1 MQHNPR
7 VRLVENNGIEIADV
21 IASDAGTY
29 SCQILPGK
37 ARLNIH
43 LNIVQPIR
51 PDVSIWYMERN
62 ISENILTVQQ
72 TDHVELLCQTSN
84 IRNPT
89 IKWSLNVSISSIT
102 ATKKLN

>member
-29 SCQILPGK
+29 SCQIEPGK

-43 LNIVQPIR
+43 LNIVHPIR

-72 TDHVELLCQTSN
+72 TDHVELNCQTNN

-89 IKWSLNVSISSIT
+89 IKWSLNVSMALYIYT
-102 ATKKLN
+102 LM